1 MKFGCS
7 SIFLIAFTAFVYG
20 QEQVE
25 EQIIGRQEYAV
36 EKIAQVWPWNDKVD
50 DRPFRTRDC
59 FRPVDAS
66 ITPVGCYAN
75 IPTWRW
81 DMKSK
86 ACKYVIFGGCN
97 ETKNLFFTKAECE
110 EVAKPVCKKF
120 TDILGKINL
129 LDVLDVLIYKLQE

>member
-59 FRPVDAS
+59 FRPVHGS
-66 ITPVGCYAN
+66 PEPYICYAY
-75 IPTWRW
+75 IPSWRW

-86 ACKYVIFGGCN
+86 ACKHVIYGGCN
-97 ETKNLFFTKAECE
+97 KTKNLFFTKAECE
-110 EVAKPVCKKF
+110 KVAKPVCEKL
-120 TDILGKINL
+120 TDSLENINL
-129 LDVLDVLIYKLQE
+129 LDILDMLIYKVQE